1 MKTNLVFRYALR
13 SLGRHGRRT
22 FLSILGIGIGCGL
35 CIFVVGFVRG
45 ERGMMIRAA
54 ANSGIGHMRV
64 VPAEWQQT
72 RDDDLRLDNWRG
84 LRDTLAAH
92 PHVETVAPRARGGAL
107 LAFGVRT
114 SGVEIVGVDPDV
126 EQKAN
131 RLVQGVETG
140 RYLQA
145 EDENTVVIGKTISE
159 RLDVTLDDDL
169 MLTMAGK
176 DGQIQGAMLRIVG
189 IVETGSRELDAS
201 VCHITLQT
209 FIDISQIEGAGE
221 LTLLV
226 DDIEQ
231 LQTIADDIESRLP
244 EDIAVMTWDGLM
256 PELASGVE
264 IDKTWTRMVVGI
276 ITLVVFLGIASA
288 QLAAVLERRREFAVL
303 AAIGMK
309 NGRLLSTM
317 LLEGAVLGLAG
328 GLLGLLLG
336 GPITWFTARR
346 GIDFTSMYG
355 GMDLTM
361 SNVLIDPVFYPE
373 FGWWV
378 VPLSMGLAL
387 FAALL
392 SAVYPAWYAIRTD
405 PATALRVDQ

>member
-1 MKTNLVFRYALR
+1 MLFR
-13 SLGRHGRRT
+13 S
-22 FLSILGIGIGCGL
+22 
-35 CIFVVGFVRG
+35 
-45 ERGMMIRAA
+45 
-54 ANSGIGHMRV
+54 
-64 VPAEWQQT
+64 
-72 RDDDLRLDNWRG
+72 
-84 LRDTLAAH
+84 
-92 PHVETVAPRARGGAL
+92 
-107 LAFGVRT
+107 
-114 SGVEIVGVDPDV
+114 V